1 MGNFKHQSLRDR
13 DKDREKDGEK
23 EREREKDGHE
33 RLRHLS
39 DKYDRDRLALPMSNS
54 RGKERDT
61 APHLVATASNRA
73 TTQPQSS
80 NSASRRAEIREAAKK
95 KIGEASEDWRRGR
108 FDSPFI

>member
-1 MGNFKHQSLRDR
+1 MNVCGMFVAYSRASDTLLNRVQ
-13 DKDREKDGEK
+13 
-23 EREREKDGHE
+23 
-33 RLRHLS
+33 LS
-39 DKYDRDRLALPMSNS
+39 DKYDRDRLALPMTNS

-95 KIGEASEDWRRGR
+95 KIGEASEDWRKGT
-108 FDSPFI
+108 FDSSSI